1 MQRLNLN
8 KDDGPSGIGSRIENI
23 YEWIA
28 GNDDYQRNDRSLTL
42 IQFCVISVS
51 AVATGCVNAFV
62 HKNRI
67 GWIGAGLLAVLI
79 IGFVERFYFTLRHGL
94 ATTYKSGMQ
103 RLAAKTC
110 YHALQI
116 TMTLNAAVLCA
127 WITGESMPPLLER
140 WNRYSIVIHFMLALL
155 GVTAVRDSDAVAT
168 HRRLELK
175 AETARQDLVT
185 LRKATMLGNP
195 LVLFAAKLRGF
206 LDGVKLARELLGDRS
221 DRSPSE
227 SSRHADGMDHIAG
240 CSGLYLPG
248 ESQADPTAN
257 VKDIAGKHLRR

>member
-1 MQRLNLN
+1 MLRLNLN
-8 KDDGPSGIGSRIENI
+8 KDDGPSGIGSRINNI
-23 YEWIA
+23 YERIA

-94 ATTYKSGMQ
+94 QTTYKSGTQ
-103 RLAAKTC
+103 RLAAKLC
-110 YHALQI
+110 YRVIQV
-116 TMTLNAAVLCA
+116 TMILNATVLCV
-127 WITGESMPPLLER
+127 WIAGETMPPLLEK
-140 WNRYSIVIHFMLALL
+140 WNRWSIAIHFMLALL

-195 LVLFAAKLRGF
+195 LALLAAKLRGF
-206 LDGVKLARELLGDRS
+206 LDGVRLARELLGDK
-221 DRSPSE
+221 
-227 SSRHADGMDHIAG
+227 SSCPPPEPPRQADGTGHIAG
-240 CSGLYLPG
+240 WSGLYLPS
-248 ESQADPTAN
+248 ESRADQTDN
-257 VKDIAGKHLRR
+257 VTDIMGKFRCR

>member
-23 YEWIA
+23 YERIA

-42 IQFCVISVS
+42 IQFCVITVS
-51 AVATGCVNAFV
+51 AVATGCVNAFA

-94 ATTYKSGMQ
+94 QTTYKSGMQ
-103 RLAAKTC
+103 RLAANLC
-110 YHALQI
+110 YRVIQI
-116 TMTLNAAVLCA
+116 TMILNAAVLCV
-127 WITGESMPPLLER
+127 WIAGETMPPLLEK
-140 WNRYSIVIHFMLALL
+140 WNRWSITIHFMLALL

-195 LVLFAAKLRGF
+195 LVLFAVKLRGF
-206 LDGVKLARELLGDRS
+206 LDGMRLARELLGDKS
-221 DRSPSE
+221 GCSPSE
-227 SSRHADGMDHIAG
+227 RPGQTDGIDHSAG
-240 CSGLYLPG
+240 WSGLYLPA
-248 ESQADPTAN
+248 ESRIDPTGN
-257 VKDIAGKHLRR
+257 VAEISGKPRRR